1 MAMGS
6 DKQFSRPILAHAH
19 FLLAVSKKRPAFL
32 ANVGYVKVLTH
43 NTEPQPRRQVMNTVK
58 FIGMDVHKNSITLAI
73 ADADRSDQPRI
84 YGTIHNDLDALDKF
98 CRKMVSTTKQ
108 LHFVYE
114 AGPCGYG
121 IYRHLTGK
129 GFDCMV
135 AAPSMIPKKS
145 GDRIKND
152 HRDAKILAR
161 LHRAGELTAVYVP
174 DGQDE
179 AMRDLTRARED
190 AVIAARKAKQRLS
203 AFLLRNRVIY
213 TGRSRWSKA
222 FFNWL
227 SDMAMPYPAQQVAL
241 QEYID
246 AVHENLKRVERL
258 TDQIRLLTP
267 GWRWAPV
274 VSVLQAA
281 RGVSLIVAVTLLAEM
296 GDLSRFENPS
306 QLMAHLGLVPSEHS
320 SGDSIKKGGIT
331 KTGNSHARRA
341 LIEAAWAYRMPARVS
356 RSLLKRQQE
365 LPDGVC
371 QIAWKAQLRL
381 CARFRRLLAKGKTK
395 QVAVT
400 AVARELSAFLWSI
413 AKQIQPVV

>member
-1 MAMGS
+1 
-6 DKQFSRPILAHAH
+6 
-19 FLLAVSKKRPAFL
+19 
-32 ANVGYVKVLTH
+32 
-43 NTEPQPRRQVMNTVK
+43 MNAVK
-58 FIGMDVHKNSITLAI
+58 FIGMDVHKNSITIAI
-73 ADADRSDQPRI
+73 SDADRHGQPRI
-84 YGTIHNDLDALDKF
+84 YGAINNDLDALDKF
-98 CRKMVSTTKQ
+98 CRKMVATTSQ

-121 IYRHLTGK
+121 IYRHLTSK

-152 HRDAKILAR
+152 HRDAKMLAR
-161 LHRAGELTAVYVP
+161 LHRASELTAVYVP

-227 SDMAMPYPAQQVAL
+227 SDIAMPYPAQQVAL

-267 GWRWAPV
+267 GWRLAPV
-274 VSVLQAA
+274 VSALQAA

-296 GDLSRFENPS
+296 GDLSRFANPS
-306 QLMAHLGLVPSEHS
+306 QLMAHLGLVPSEYS

-331 KTGNSHARRA
+331 KTGNSHARRV

-356 RSLLKRQQE
+356 RTLLKRQQE
-365 LPDGVC
+365 LPDRVC

-381 CARFRRLLAKGKTK
+381 CTRFRRLLAKGKTK
-395 QVAVT
+395 QVAAT

>member
-1 MAMGS
+1 
-6 DKQFSRPILAHAH
+6 
-19 FLLAVSKKRPAFL
+19 
-32 ANVGYVKVLTH
+32 
-43 NTEPQPRRQVMNTVK
+43 MNTVK
-58 FIGMDVHKNSITLAI
+58 FIGMDVHKNSITIAI
-73 ADADRSDQPRI
+73 SDADRSGQSRI
-84 YGTIHNDLDALDKF
+84 YGAINNDLDALDKF
-98 CRKMVSTTKQ
+98 CRKMVSAASR

-121 IYRHLTGK
+121 IYRHLTRN

-152 HRDAKILAR
+152 HRDAKMLAR
-161 LHRAGELTAVYVP
+161 LHRAGELTAVYIP

-190 AVIAARKAKQRLS
+190 AVIATRKAKQRLN

-227 SDMAMPYPAQQVAL
+227 SDIAMPYPAQQVAL

-246 AVHENLKRVERL
+246 AVHENLKRVDRL
-258 TDQIRLLTP
+258 TDQIRMLTP
-267 GWRWAPV
+267 GWRMAPV
-274 VSVLQAA
+274 VSALQAA
-281 RGVSLIVAVTLLAEM
+281 RGVSLIVAATLLAEM
-296 GDLSRFENPS
+296 GDLSRFDNPS
-306 QLMAHLGLVPSEHS
+306 QLMAHLGLVPSEYS

-356 RSLLKRQQE
+356 RSLLKRQQQ
-365 LPDGVC
+365 LPDRVC

-400 AVARELSAFLWSI
+400 AIARELSAFLWSI
-413 AKQIQPVV
+413 AKQMQPVV

>member
-1 MAMGS
+1 
-6 DKQFSRPILAHAH
+6 
-19 FLLAVSKKRPAFL
+19 
-32 ANVGYVKVLTH
+32 
-43 NTEPQPRRQVMNTVK
+43 MNTVK
-58 FIGMDVHKNSITLAI
+58 FIGMDVHKNSITIAI
-73 ADADRSDQPRI
+73 SDADRSGQPRI
-84 YGTIHNDLDALDKF
+84 YGAINNDLDALDKF
-98 CRKMVSTTKQ
+98 CRKMVSTASR

-121 IYRHLTGK
+121 IYRHLTRK

-152 HRDAKILAR
+152 HRDAKMLSR

-190 AVIAARKAKQRLS
+190 AVIAARKAKQRLN

-227 SDMAMPYPAQQVAL
+227 SDTAMPYPAQQVAL

-258 TDQIRLLTP
+258 TDQIRLLAP
-267 GWRWAPV
+267 GWRLAPV
-274 VSVLQAA
+274 ISALQAA

-306 QLMAHLGLVPSEHS
+306 QLMAHLGLVPSEYS

-365 LPDGVC
+365 LPDRVC
-371 QIAWKAQLRL
+371 QVAWKAQLRL

>member
-1 MAMGS
+1 
-6 DKQFSRPILAHAH
+6 
-19 FLLAVSKKRPAFL
+19 
-32 ANVGYVKVLTH
+32 
-43 NTEPQPRRQVMNTVK
+43 MNTVK
-58 FIGMDVHKNSITLAI
+58 FIGMDVHKNSITIAI
-73 ADADRSDQPRI
+73 CDADRSDQPRI
-84 YGTIHNDLDALDKF
+84 YGAIDNDLNALDKF
-98 CRKMVSTTKQ
+98 CRKMVSTASR

-121 IYRHLTGK
+121 IYRHLTRN

-152 HRDAKILAR
+152 RRDAKMLAR

-174 DGQDE
+174 DQQDE

-190 AVIAARKAKQRLS
+190 AVIAARKAKQRLR
-203 AFLLRNRVIY
+203 AFLLRNRIVY

-227 SDMAMPYPAQQVAL
+227 SDVAMPHPAQQIAL

-258 TDQIRLLTP
+258 TDQIRMLTS
-267 GWRWAPV
+267 GWRLAPV

-281 RGVSLIVAVTLLAEM
+281 RGVSLIVASTLLAEI
-296 GDLSRFENPS
+296 GDLSRFANPS
-306 QLMAHLGLVPSEHS
+306 QLMAHLGLVPSEYS
-320 SGDSIKKGGIT
+320 TGDSIKKGGIT
-331 KTGNSHARRA
+331 KTGNSHARKV
-341 LIEAAWAYRMPARVS
+341 LIEAAWSYRMQARVS
-356 RSLLKRQQE
+356 RLLLKRQQE
-365 LPDGVC
+365 LPDQVR

-381 CARFRRLLAKGKTK
+381 CARFRKLLAAGKSK

-400 AVARELSAFLWSI
+400 AVARELSAFLWAM
-413 AKQIQPVV
+413 AKQIRPA